1 MTQNSS
7 DDPIAANNQGLPQGS
22 KLDSEP
28 ELEQAGTGSF
38 QNRKKS
44 PERQKVKPLNIHAD
58 PYGPRKEQSR

>member
-7 DDPIAANNQGLPQGS
+7 DDPVPANNQGLPQGS

-44 PERQKVKPLNIHAD
+44 PERQKVKSLNIHPD
-58 PYGPRKEQSR
+58 VYGDSKRKR